1 MVENKISLRII
12 ENGQVSEYE
21 VAKGT
26 NLLKAIKEV
35 GIIIPS
41 PCGGVGKCG
50 KCKVLLEGDSLPEP
64 TPEDI
69 NLLTSKEIR
78 EGYRLACKVILNNN
92 LTITQDSG
100 FKSRYLGLGTQD
112 SGLKIGHSELRT
124 QDHDVLGLAID
135 IGTTTVAMYL
145 VQLDNGEVLKAGS
158 SLNSQVINGADVISR
173 IHYIGSSRDR
183 LEEMRTLIISGINSM
198 IDSLLHTAGID
209 KNSITKVVV
218 SGNTIMLHLL
228 LGLNVE
234 GMGVYPY
241 IPVTTEMTVKSPQDA
256 GIEVNPKGE
265 ISILP
270 SVSAF
275 IGADT
280 LSGIVATG
288 MYKSED
294 ICLLIDLGTNG
305 EMVLGNK
312 DRLIA
317 CSAAMGPAFEGANIE
332 FGTASVEG
340 AIDKVIVNQNGLF
353 YSTILNATPI
363 GICGSGV
370 IDAVAELLKAGVIDF
385 RGRMLYK
392 DWRKESYVPS
402 HLVKRMIKYKG
413 QPAFVLVEER
423 EKNTI
428 VFTQQDIRQ
437 VQLAKAAVSVGISA
451 LMEKLGVKFR
461 DIKKVYLAG
470 GFGSFINIENAVKIG
485 LIPEKLKGKIFTSG
499 NTSAIGAIK
508 CLVDPDLI
516 YDYIEVSKRVEYFD
530 LNSIEDFQD
539 KYVNNINFRRSNS
552 GQEKM

>member
-1 MVENKISLRII
+1 MIENKFSLRII
-12 ENGQVSEYE
+12 EDRQASEYE

-26 NLLKAIKEV
+26 TLLETIKEA
-35 GIIIPS
+35 GFLMPS
-41 PCGGVGKCG
+41 PCGGNGKCG
-50 KCKVLLEGDSLPEP
+50 KCKVALVGNNLPEP
-64 TPEDI
+64 TLEELD
-69 NLLTSKEIR
+69 LLTPKEI
-78 EGYRLACKVILNNN
+78 ENGYRLACKVILNNN

-100 FKSRYLGLGTQD
+100 LRTQDYGVYTQD
-112 SGLKIGHSELRT
+112 SGLRT
-124 QDHDVLGLAID
+124 QDSDVLGLAID

-145 VQLDNGEVLKAGS
+145 VRLDNGEVLKAGS
-158 SLNSQVINGADVISR
+158 SLNPQIINGADVISR
-173 IHYIGSSRDR
+173 IHYIGSSRYR
-183 LEEMRTLIISGINSM
+183 LEEMRTLIISSINSM
-198 IDSLLHTAGID
+198 INNLLQAAGID

-234 GMGVYPY
+234 GIGVYPY
-241 IPVTTEMTVKSPQDA
+241 TPSTTEMTVKNSQDA
-256 GIEVNPKGE
+256 GIEVNPMGE
-265 ISILP
+265 IIILP

-280 LSGIVATG
+280 LSGIIATG
-288 MYKSED
+288 MYKSD
-294 ICLLIDLGTNG
+294 DYCLLIDLGTNG

-340 AIDKVIVNQNGLF
+340 AIDKVVINQNGLF
-353 YSTILNATPI
+353 YSTIFNARPI

-370 IDAVAELLKAGVIDF
+370 IDAAAELLKAGVIDF

-392 DWRKESYVPS
+392 DWPEESYVSS
-402 HLVKRMIKYKG
+402 HLAKRMSKYKG
-413 QPAFVLVEER
+413 QPAFVLTEGEGR
-423 EKNTI
+423 NNI
-428 VFTQQDIRQ
+428 VITQQDVRQ
-437 VQLAKAAVSVGISA
+437 VQLSKAAVAVGIST

-461 DIKKVYLAG
+461 NIKKVYLAG

-485 LIPEKLKGKIFTSG
+485 LIPEKLKGKIFPSG

-508 CLVDPDLI
+508 CLVSPELI

-530 LNSIEDFQD
+530 LNSIIDFQN
-539 KYVNNINFRRSNS
+539 KYVDNINFRRSNS